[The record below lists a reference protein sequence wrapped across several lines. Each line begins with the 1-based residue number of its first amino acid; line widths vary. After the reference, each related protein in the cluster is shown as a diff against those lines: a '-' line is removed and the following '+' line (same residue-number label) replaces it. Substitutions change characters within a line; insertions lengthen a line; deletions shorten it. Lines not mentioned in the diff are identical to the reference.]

1 MGRVHGIIKIFS
13 FLSNMLRFI
22 IIINRIIIFI
32 FSVLIVNIFE
42 IIIEWEIIKIS
53 SSVIYLTFIIDSTAL
68 YFIRLVRLVSG
79 SVIIFS
85 SSYMISEKFFS
96 RFIFLVFIFIIS
108 IFLLILSPNI
118 ISLLLG
124 WDGLGVTSYLLVI
137 FYQRNK
143 SYNAGILTALT
154 NRLGDVGL
162 LVSISLII
170 YIGSWSYVFV
180 NITDK
185 IFSQILVYLIVI
197 SACTKRAQIPF
208 SAWLPAAIAAPT
220 PVSALVH
227 SSTLVTAGVYLLIRI
242 NLIIIEIN
250 IRKFLG
256 TLGILTIIIAGITA
270 IVEIDIKKVI
280 ALSTLRQLG
289 IIIII
294 LGIGNPILSFF
305 HLISHAF
312 FKAILFICAGLIIHR
327 IKDYQDIRKIGFN
340 YLNINLSVSIIMI
353 ANIRL
358 CGLPFLSGFYSKDLI
373 IEIVIIKGKNIFLFF
388 MLILG
393 TSLTVIYSCRLNFLI
408 SLNFIK
414 TESLYNIRENSN
426 LIILGIF
433 FLAPLSVIGG
443 LIISWNIMSINK
455 IIFLPLW
462 IKSFVLL
469 LIMASLMLYLYI
481 FNNMQYLY
489 KSIYIWFFSNIWFI
503 PYSINLSLAYLSLNY
518 SISFLKYVEIMW
530 SEIFLF
536 KFIFSLVNNSFFRK
550 ILDYL
555 SFIYFFQVLEFFIII
570 LLIYIF
576 IR

>member
-1 MGRVHGIIKIFS
+1 MGIIKIFS
-13 FLSNMLRFI
+13 FLSNILRSI
-22 IIINRIIIFI
+22 IIINRVIIFI
-32 FSVLIVNIFE
+32 FSILIMNIFE

-85 SSYMISEKFFS
+85 SSYIISEKFFS
-96 RFIFLVFIFIIS
+96 RFIFLVFMFIMS

-180 NITDK
+180 NVTDK

-294 LGIGNPILSFF
+294 LGIGNPVLSFF

-340 YLNINLSVSIIMI
+340 YLNINLSVSIIII

-373 IEIVIIKGKNIFLFF
+373 IEIVIIKGKNILLFF

-414 TESLYNIRENSN
+414 TESLYNIRENAN

-433 FLAPLSVIGG
+433 FLVPISVIGG
-443 LIISWNIMSINK
+443 LIISWNIISINK
-455 IIFLPLW
+455 IIFLPFW

-469 LIMASLMLYLYI
+469 LIRISFMLYLYMFSNI
-481 FNNMQYLY
+481 QYLH

-518 SISFLKYVEIMW
+518 SISFFKYVEIIW

-536 KFIFSLVNNSFFRK
+536 KFIFSSINNSFFRK

-576 IR
+576 SR